1 MQKVQPLKAQRASP
15 STLNALGFGAIAIGV
30 KNHVFGG
37 WLLVYYNQV
46 LGLDPARAGLALAL
60 ALVVDAITDPLVGVW
75 SDQAHTRWG
84 RRHPFMYAGIIPF
97 AVSFYALLQPPAELS
112 QDSLFFRLL
121 FLTIAVRV
129 SMTFYEIPRGAL
141 GPELTKDYDQRTQ
154 MVGWGAAYGWF
165 GGAGFAW
172 VILAFLLPETVEYQG
187 SRAYLNPEG
196 YRNMAWIGGLI
207 IFATGMISTVSLHRH
222 IPNLH
227 VPEIGPSTK
236 FSVQKLGQE
245 IVETLSNRSW
255 LMLFTAGLVF
265 ALYVGLLSNTERY
278 YDLYFWQWVPAQVQ
292 VFPLVHA
299 VIAISCGLL
308 AYPLTRGRDKK
319 RIAIGLFL
327 LSITLGSLPVGLRL
341 LDPLFS
347 VTLFPA
353 NGTDVL
359 WWVLLLHSSF
369 VISLVVIGFI
379 LIGSMVADIVEES
392 QRTTGRRSEGL
403 LTAGPAL
410 AQKTMSAGGVFVVG
424 MLLSAFGFS
433 ASNPTMASMQ
443 EPIRNLAVFHVALN
457 LTLPWIS
464 IYLIS
469 KYTITRSGHAQD
481 VENLGYAGSYN
492 VHDALDA
499 PDAIDA

>member
-1 MQKVQPLKAQRASP
+1 MQEVQPLKAQRAS
-15 STLNALGFGAIAIGV
+15 SGTLNALGFGAIAIGV

-75 SDQAHTRWG
+75 SDRAHTRWG

-97 AVSFYALLQPPAELS
+97 AVSFYALLQPPADLS
-112 QDSLFFRLL
+112 QNGLFFRLL
-121 FLTIAVRV
+121 LLTVAVRV

-154 MVGWGAAYGWF
+154 MVGWGTAYGWF

-172 VILAFLLPETVEYQG
+172 IILAFLLPETAEYQG

-196 YRNMAWIGGLI
+196 YRHMAWIGGLV
-207 IFATGMISTVSLHRH
+207 IFVTSMISTVSLHRH

-227 VPEIGPSTK
+227 VPEIDPSAK
-236 FSVQKLGQE
+236 FSVQKLGRE
-245 IVETLSNRSW
+245 IIETLSNRSW
-255 LMLFTAGLVF
+255 LTLFAAGLVF
-265 ALYVGLLSNTERY
+265 ALYVGLHSNTDRY

-292 VFPLVHA
+292 VFPIVHMA
-299 VIAISCGLL
+299 IAISCGLL
-308 AYPLTRGRDKK
+308 VYPLTRGRDKK

-341 LDPLFS
+341 LDPMFS

-359 WWVLLLHSSF
+359 WWILLLHSSF
-369 VISLVVIGFI
+369 LISLGVIGFI

-392 QRTTGRRSEGL
+392 QRATGRRSEGL

-433 ASNPTMASMQ
+433 TANPTMESMQ
-443 EPIRNLAVFHVALN
+443 EPIRNLATFHVALN

-464 IYLIS
+464 IYLVS

-481 VENLGYAGSYN
+481 IKNLGYAESQN
-492 VHDALDA
+492 A
-499 PDAIDA
+499 